1 MNELQMILA
10 GFGGAIGLVIYVV
23 FARVQDRSVVRASLK
38 QVDGYEVENL
48 RDAEMLE
55 NVVTRALAP
64 VLSKLITLG
73 RRVSPVGYVNGVKDR
88 FTALGRP
95 EADAVDR
102 FLAVRVVTA
111 VLAPI
116 AALYMFLAGPV
127 TGGLTKLMV
136 TGMTF
141 AIFWL
146 GPEAVLNRKVGER
159 QMAIRR
165 ALPDTLDLLVIS
177 VEAGLGFDQ
186 AVQRVVANV
195 QGPLSDEFSRM
206 LGEMRAGS
214 SRADALKGI
223 QERVGLPEVKSF
235 VMALLQADTFGVS
248 IGRVLRG
255 QADELR
261 IKRRQFA
268 QERAMKAPVK
278 MLIPMVFCI
287 FPALFIVVIG
297 PAFIN
302 IMRSF

>member
-23 FARVQDRSVVRASLK
+23 FARIQDRAVVRASLK

-55 NVVTRALAP
+55 NVVTRALTP
-64 VLSKLITLG
+64 VLGKLIALG
-73 RRVSPVGYVNGVKDR
+73 RRVSPVGYVNGVKER

-102 FLAVRVVTA
+102 FLAVRLVTA
-111 VLAPI
+111 VIAPI
-116 AALYMFLAGPV
+116 AALYMFFAGPV
-127 TGGLTKLMV
+127 SGGFTKLVV

-159 QMAIRR
+159 QMAIRK

-195 QGPLSDEFSRM
+195 EGPLSDEFSRM

-214 SRADALKGI
+214 GRSDALKGI

-297 PAFIN
+297 PAIIN
-302 IMRSF
+302 ISRTL

>member
-23 FARVQDRSVVRASLK
+23 FARIQDRAVVRASLK

-55 NVVTRALAP
+55 NVVSRALAP
-64 VLSKLITLG
+64 VLGKLIALG
-73 RRVSPVGYVNGVKDR
+73 RRVSPVGYVNGVKER

-95 EADAVDR
+95 EPDAIDR
-102 FLAVRVVTA
+102 FLAIRLVTA

-116 AALYMFLAGPV
+116 AALYMFFAGPV
-127 TGGLTKLMV
+127 SGGFTKLMV

-195 QGPLSDEFSRM
+195 EGPLSDEFARM

-214 SRADALKGI
+214 GRSDALKGI
-223 QERVGLPEVKSF
+223 QERVALPEVKSF

-302 IMRSF
+302 ISRTL